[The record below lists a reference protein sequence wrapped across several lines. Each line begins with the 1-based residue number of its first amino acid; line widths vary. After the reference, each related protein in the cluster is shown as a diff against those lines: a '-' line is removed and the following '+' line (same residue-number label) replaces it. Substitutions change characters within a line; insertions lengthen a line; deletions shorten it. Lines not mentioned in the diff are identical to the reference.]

1 LNRLSIILEKGTD
14 LMAWR
19 GRCNRNKYWGL
30 PTPAL
35 RINSIED
42 IERPDEFFRILLAQ
56 LDCPIDFFP
65 GCSGTV
71 KDIDG
76 STYMVFISI
85 KYIFS
90 TKVAGIH
97 QQL

>member
-1 LNRLSIILEKGTD
+1 
-14 LMAWR
+14 MAWR

-56 LDCPIDFFP
+56 LDCPSDFFP
-65 GCSGTV
+65 RCSGTV

-76 STYMVFISI
+76 STYIHGFHIDQV
-85 KYIFS
+85 YFS
-90 TKVAGIH
+90 N
-97 QQL
+97 